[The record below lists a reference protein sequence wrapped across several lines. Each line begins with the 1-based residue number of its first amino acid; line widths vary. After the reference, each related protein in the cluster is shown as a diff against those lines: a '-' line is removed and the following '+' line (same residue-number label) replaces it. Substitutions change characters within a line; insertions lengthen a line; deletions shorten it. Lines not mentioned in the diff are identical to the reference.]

1 LGEKVRGKPGKRQG
15 DLLSSRSRLL
25 IYGASL
31 REALTRFYPPD
42 EAIGIRN
49 AGGDY
54 NQLSTSLLQ
63 IENEFYGTRN
73 DPWLCYSEYMA
84 ERAVPALPSTPSR
97 VYSPA
102 SSLRIAQLARCRSI
116 AGREPAA
123 RLF

>member
-1 LGEKVRGKPGKRQG
+1 
-15 DLLSSRSRLL
+15 
-25 IYGASL
+25 L

-73 DPWLCYSEYMA
+73 DPWLCYSEYML
-84 ERAVPALPSTPSR
+84 EREVPALLSTPSR
-97 VYSPA
+97 ACSPGVFPA
-102 SSLRIAQLARCRSI
+102 HRPACAVPVDSGSRTRRTSLLTPAQPRAIAEIQAKFYMGSLI
-116 AGREPAA
+116 
-123 RLF
+123 

>member
-31 REALTRFYPPD
+31 REALTRFYPPY

-63 IENEFYGTRN
+63 IENEFYGTIR
-73 DPWLCYSEYMA
+73 PKRVIFPG
-84 ERAVPALPSTPSR
+84 ERPL
-97 VYSPA
+97 
-102 SSLRIAQLARCRSI
+102 
-116 AGREPAA
+116 
-123 RLF
+123 